1 MIGWGIQAKPR
12 PAAALWKA
20 AARRPGNTAAKRLLG
35 RKNTTGECME
45 FPVWNELFTFS
56 TGFSTGFVKKKP
68 SFPSGFPLFPPGFQ
82 QLKDA
87 NPIRAVIQPALF
99 WKVLGKFVDILPFIK
114 KKVEGFSLFFTVR
127 LPGPVSVSPIW
138 NGAAASF
145 QHPCPLNFPCGKSAE
160 NSGFPPFFRALCV
173 PPHSAPVQLQNAA
186 KSAPYLVFSR
196 WLCYNLSRRNF
207 SKKRLFL

>member
-20 AARRPGNTAAKRLLG
+20 AARRPGNTAAKRLFG

-138 NGAAASF
+138 NGSAVSF
-145 QHPCPLNFPCGKSAE
+145 QHPHPPAPVEFPVWKKRGKLWFSTI
-160 NSGFPPFFRALCV
+160 FPRLVRAAALCAGA
-173 PPHSAPVQLQNAA
+173 AP
-186 KSAPYLVFSR
+186 KCR
-196 WLCYNLSRRNF
+196 
-207 SKKRLFL
+207 KKRSISCVFAPA